1 MKASNKLRLFDIWK
15 ASIYNKV
22 GDDGFISMVWTH
34 QDEIDQETARED
46 LMCIG
51 HIYLSAAVVRS
62 LLKEL

>member
-34 QDEIDQETARED
+34 QDEIDQETIGED
-46 LMCIG
+46 LMRIG
-51 HIYLSAAVVRS
+51 HILMGAAIVKS